1 MPLKPSLNP
10 SRECDPPDRSRALS
24 MAINSELNS
33 QELSSP
39 AIQRMFALGQ
49 MSRGFVHDFRNILA
63 VISAGLNLAKRHESD
78 VTLSSRFLAGA
89 QEGVDRGLRMTA
101 RLLDFASGH
110 DCEVDA
116 ANVNDALRQLQ
127 TLLRYAVGPDI
138 HIVMQFD
145 QDVPNFDFDLP
156 QFNAAIMN
164 LVVNA
169 RDAMLD
175 GGSIHISTGL
185 VFQAA
190 SQGPTSG
197 SYVRVRVRDDG
208 MGMTADVRRR
218 ILDPFFTTKAGT
230 GTGLGLPQVDNFVRQ
245 AGGFMRIDTA
255 LGVGSTFDL
264 FFPYDAIPREERK
277 TISHLL

>member
-1 MPLKPSLNP
+1 MPLESPVSP
-10 SRECDPPDRSRALS
+10 SRECDPPDRSCALS
-24 MAINSELNS
+24 MANNSELNP

-49 MSRGFVHDFRNILA
+49 MSRSFVHDFRNILA

-78 VTLSSRFLAGA
+78 VALSSRFLAGA

-110 DCEVDA
+110 DCEVQA

-138 HIVMQFD
+138 RIVLQFD

-169 RDAMLD
+169 RDAMPD

-190 SQGPTSG
+190 SQGPTSR
-197 SYVRVRVRDDG
+197 SYVRVRVRDGG